1 MTFNSVHFFVF
12 FLIAVLVLFFIQKK
26 ARLGWLLVCNYYFYM
41 CWNAK
46 YALLLLFS
54 TLCTYI
60 AGRFLE
66 NSKEE
71 KNKKWIV
78 AGCCIANFSILFVF
92 KYFNF
97 FANSINGLL
106 NMAGNGKTI
115 GWRLDLL
122 LPVGISYYTFQSVGY
137 MIDVYRGEKAEHNL
151 VKYAVFVSFFPQL
164 SSGPIERGK
173 NILNQLEELKS
184 KNLWDY
190 DRMKNGILLMLWGLF
205 QKIVIADRL
214 ALYVDTVYG
223 SYQDY
228 GLLVILT
235 ALVLYAFQL
244 YCDFDGYT
252 NIACGAAQVMGIRLM
267 QNFRRPYF
275 AVNIKDFWSRWHI
288 SLTSWFRDYLY
299 ISLGGNRKGKFRRQ
313 LNVLI
318 VFCLSGLWHG
328 ASWNFVI
335 WGLLHGL
342 MQVGYNIFSS
352 SQKKKNTSFSTKLR
366 NGIMT
371 FALVDFAWLFFRA
384 SSLQEAFAIL
394 GQMTRELGDFTAV
407 LEVLGD
413 GDRNI
418 LILGLMILFAV
429 DFVHEKGISI
439 RNWVKGQETWFRYIL
454 YIGIISSCIYL
465 GVHSGAA
472 GVRQFIYFQF

>member
-1 MTFNSVHFFVF
+1 MSFDSVSFFIFFFIVVF
-12 FLIAVLVLFFIQKK
+12 VLFCIPKK
-26 ARLGWLLVCNYYFYM
+26 ARLGCLLVCNYYFYM
-41 CWNAK
+41 CWNVK
-46 YALLLLFS
+46 YALLLVYI
-54 TLCTYI
+54 TLCTYFT
-60 AGRFLE
+60 ARFLE
-66 NSKEE
+66 TAEEE
-71 KNKKWIV
+71 KRKKLIV
-78 AGCCIANFSILFVF
+78 AVCCIASFSILFVF

-97 FANSINGLL
+97 FIDSINGLL
-106 NMAGNGKTI
+106 HMTGNTI
-115 GWRLDLL
+115 GLRLDWL

-137 MIDVYRGEKAEHNL
+137 VIDVYRGEKAEHNL
-151 VKYAVFVSFFPQL
+151 IKYAVFVSFFPQL
-164 SSGPIERGK
+164 GSGPIERGK
-173 NILNQLEELKS
+173 NILGQLEELKT

-190 DRMKNGILLMLWGLF
+190 DRVKNGILLMLWGLF

-223 SYQDY
+223 NYQEY
-228 GLLVILT
+228 GLLVIVT

-252 NIACGAAQVMGIRLM
+252 NIACGVAQVMGITLM
-267 QNFRRPYF
+267 QNFKRPYL
-275 AVNIKDFWSRWHI
+275 ASNIKDFWSRWHI

-299 ISLGGNRKGKFRRQ
+299 IPLGGNRKGNVRKQ

-335 WGLLHGL
+335 WGAIHGL
-342 MQVGYNIFSS
+342 MLVGYNIFSS
-352 SQKKKNTSFSTKLR
+352 FNKKKEKTISFSTRLR

-371 FALVDFAWLFFRA
+371 FAVVDLAWFFFRIP
-384 SSLQEAFAIL
+384 SWQEAVAIL
-394 GQMTRELGDFTAV
+394 RQMTRELGDFTDI
-407 LEVLGD
+407 LRVLGD

-418 LILGLMILFAV
+418 LIVGMLILFIV

-439 RNWVKGQETWFRYIL
+439 RNWVKGQEIWFRYIL
-454 YIGIISSCIYL
+454 YIGVISACIYL
-465 GVHSGAA
+465 GIHAGDD